1 MHLTATITGINY
13 HPKLTKKLKEFSFQ
27 NFNINSLPSSC
38 IVKDN
43 EFSFG
48 LSKWVSPKRT
58 RSYPYQRIYD
68 TLGTSK
74 RITVIPII
82 KDEGKAGDRD
92 FIQWDTVSLMNLL
105 DVFIV
110 FAYYSKAEKHPTK
123 ENKITNQQF
132 DNELV
137 RNKIQ
142 EIKNY
147 HSSALHWN
155 LHQVKNSFQNLIKK
169 IQFSYSSI
177 SKKLKVDFH
186 RQQGIEKFANQ
197 FSNDVKFFMESSR
210 KKSQEAQER

>member
-13 HPKLTKKLKEFSFQ
+13 QPKLTKNLKEF
-27 NFNINSLPSSC
+27 NFKNFDINSFPSSC
-38 IVKDN
+38 IINNDK
-43 EFSFG
+43 FSFG

-82 KDEGKAGDRD
+82 KDEGKAGNRD

-110 FAYYSKAEKHPTK
+110 FAYYLNAEKHPTK

-137 RNKIQ
+137 KSKIQ

-155 LHQVKNSFQNLIKK
+155 LKEVKNSFQNLIKK
-169 IQFSYSSI
+169 VLSSYSSI

-186 RQQGIEKFANQ
+186 HQQGIEKFTN
-197 FSNDVKFFMESSR
+197 
-210 KKSQEAQER
+210 